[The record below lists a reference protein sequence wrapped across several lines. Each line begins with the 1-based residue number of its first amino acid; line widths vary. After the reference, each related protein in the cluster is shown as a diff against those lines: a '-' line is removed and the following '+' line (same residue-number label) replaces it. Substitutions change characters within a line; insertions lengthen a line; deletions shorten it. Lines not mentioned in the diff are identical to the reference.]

1 MGLAAISRLVS
12 GPERKKDFWQGDPSA
27 PWNSDVRGGGR
38 SPRQERGAPPHPA
51 LALSSSVAPR
61 ACGATFGRLRTR
73 PLLASSLGRS
83 PAPESVCLVTWGHQL
98 VTPHLCSR
106 GHVLA
111 PGEAA
116 GSTVGCVGHTHE
128 LQTAMRARG
137 LPTGGAVG
145 NAPAV
150 AWGTTWASA
159 ELCLCVGVGLLRP
172 GGGDM
177 GQHRRDAT
185 RGGRTV
191 PLRLAQAGAAEP
203 RPRLPPSSV
212 SGPACRLLERPR
224 GRLSRDCGDL
234 EGQADPLGCCPDPT
248 RLSEREPE
256 ADPTTDG
263 SACWARSRGPRRR
276 RRSPAPSRPGG
287 RRPGADP
294 QRLSPPAA
302 PWSGA

>member
-38 SPRQERGAPPHPA
+38 SPRQERGPPSP
-51 LALSSSVAPR
+51 VAPR

-106 GHVLA
+106 DHVLA

-116 GSTVGCVGHTHE
+116 GSKGVCRPHPRAADRDACARPPDGRRRRK
-128 LQTAMRARG
+128 RARSG
-137 LPTGGAVG
+137 LE
-145 NAPAV
+145 NH
-150 AWGTTWASA
+150 
-159 ELCLCVGVGLLRP
+159 VGVRRALPLRRCRLLRP

-234 EGQADPLGCCPDPT
+234 ERQADPLGCCPEDDPT

-263 SACWARSRGPRRR
+263 SACWGRSRGPRRR
-276 RRSPAPSRPGG
+276 RRSPAPSSPGG
-287 RRPGADP
+287 RRPGAAP
-294 QRLSPPAA
+294 QRLSPPAV

>member
-38 SPRQERGAPPHPA
+38 SPRQERGPPSP
-51 LALSSSVAPR
+51 VDTR

-150 AWGTTWASA
+150 A
-159 ELCLCVGVGLLRP
+159 
-172 GGGDM
+172 
-177 GQHRRDAT
+177 
-185 RGGRTV
+185 
-191 PLRLAQAGAAEP
+191 
-203 RPRLPPSSV
+203 
-212 SGPACRLLERPR
+212 
-224 GRLSRDCGDL
+224 
-234 EGQADPLGCCPDPT
+234 
-248 RLSEREPE
+248 
-256 ADPTTDG
+256 
-263 SACWARSRGPRRR
+263 
-276 RRSPAPSRPGG
+276 
-287 RRPGADP
+287 
-294 QRLSPPAA
+294 
-302 PWSGA
+302 